1 MAQRRFVDLSI
12 AIEDGLPS
20 DPPDMIPKIHYID
33 HRAGAE
39 MMRSFFPGIESR
51 DLPNGLGWAAEK
63 VELSTHSGTHL
74 DAPYHYHPTMDGGR
88 RALTIDEIPLGWCY
102 GPGVVLDLRHKG
114 DGERITV
121 QDLEEALGRIGK
133 DLMEGDIVLIMTGA
147 DKAWGTP
154 QYLLKGAGMTREST
168 LWILEHGIRVVGTD
182 AWSWDR
188 PLPFIAREFQQSR
201 DPSIIWEAH
210 FAGIQKGYLHIEK
223 LCNLDKLPPHGFT
236 FCCFPIKI
244 KGASAG
250 WIRAVAIL
258 EERV

>member
-51 DLPNGLGWAAEK
+51 ALPNGLGWAAEK

-74 DAPYHYHPTMDGGR
+74 DAPYHYHPTMNGGR
-88 RALTIDEIPLGWCY
+88 RALTIDEIPLEWCY

-154 QYLLKGAGMTREST
+154 RYLLKGAGMTREST